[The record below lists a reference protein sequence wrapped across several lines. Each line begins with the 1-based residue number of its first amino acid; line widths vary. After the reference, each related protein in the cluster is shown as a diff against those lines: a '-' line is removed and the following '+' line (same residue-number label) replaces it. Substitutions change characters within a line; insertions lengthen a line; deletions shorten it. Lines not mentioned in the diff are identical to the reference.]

1 MDTDMPLPLP
11 AELVEAPPAEAPAAP
26 MEAPAPMPVELA
38 EPAPVVDPGL
48 IAAVS
53 AVDPM
58 LGMALSLVAGLLSG
72 WFAKAAHK
80 RSQRKR

>member
-1 MDTDMPLPLP
+1 MDTDLPIPLP
-11 AELVEAPPAEAPAAP
+11 AEPVEALPAEAPAAP
-26 MEAPAPMPVELA
+26 APAPAPIPVELA
-38 EPAPVVDPGL
+38 EPAQVVDPGL

-80 RSQRKR
+80 RHQRKR